1 MTILIVG
8 QATGSAERFREALRP
23 VAEVVIVANDAQD
36 ALRMI
41 RDRQD
46 VRIVIA
52 DKEWPGADGPELLEG
67 AEHRRVHF
75 IQIAGRPTGI
85 VWADD
90 FVAEPVDLG
99 ELVAR
104 VKIARRLLDAQDELE
119 RVRGE
124 LQDQNDQ
131 LAELA
136 TTDGLTGLKNHRA
149 FRASL
154 EAAVSFANRKGMPLS
169 LIMLDVDHFKL
180 YNDTFGHPSGDEVL
194 IAVAR
199 ILRQSVRE
207 HDLVARYGGEEFV
220 LLLPATDAESGLLV
234 AERLRCDIAAGP
246 WTNRQIRASLG
257 VATTR
262 PRIATPAE
270 LVRLADRALYRA
282 KALGRDQ
289 TVHADDLDAPEDIKQ
304 GAMTLPF
311 PGVGS

>member
-67 AEHRRVHF
+67 SEHRRVHF

-136 TTDGLTGLKNHRA
+136 TTDGLTGLMNRRA
-149 FRASL
+149 FDTALDTEWLRAARST
-154 EAAVSFANRKGMPLS
+154 KPLG
-169 LIMLDVDHFKL
+169 LLMIDVDNFKA
-180 YNDTFGHPSGDEVL
+180 YNDLYGHQGGDECLRTVGRSLSVL
-194 IAVAR
+194 AR
-199 ILRQSVRE
+199 RPGDI
-207 HDLVARYGGEEFV
+207 VARYGGEEFV
-220 LLLPATDAESGLLV
+220 VLLPETDEDGAFFIAEAIRQGVRDLAIPHDGTKKKVVTVSIGV
-234 AERLRCDIAAGP
+234 AS
-246 WTNRQIRASLG
+246 SLG
-257 VATTR
+257 STNLGAS
-262 PRIATPAE
+262 AD
-270 LVRLADRALYRA
+270 LLARADKALYLA
-282 KALGRDQ
+282 KSAGRDKV
-289 TVHADDLDAPEDIKQ
+289 T
-304 GAMTLPF
+304 GWRNT
-311 PGVGS
+311 GSFESRREAY